1 MTPEGIIKN
10 FIEARLDACDDIDM
24 LNAKLKAIEAIK
36 AYAREMC
43 DKQKEIIL
51 SDKSGRILMRTTVMN
66 ISKVQIVP
74 YPKELQ

>member
-43 DKQKEIIL
+43 DKQKQECVTEWVNSAKDRNDELRAI
-51 SDKSGRILMRTTVMN
+51 T
-66 ISKVQIVP
+66 QAP

>member
-36 AYAREMC
+36 QYAREMC
-43 DKQKEIIL
+43 DKQK
-51 SDKSGRILMRTTVMN
+51 MWCN
-66 ISKVQIVP
+66 IEYCKVPNTDITENSVAISYAP